1 MRTVLRKIRT
11 GLYFQ
16 GPDQWTNDPAKAK
29 DFKLID
35 RAVAFLEKWKLKDV
49 EVAFCF
55 KDRHCV
61 TGVPR
66 DRVDLSFT
74 EK

>member
-1 MRTVLRKIRT
+1 MRTVLRKVHT
-11 GLYFQ
+11 GLFFQ
-16 GPDQWTNDPAKAK
+16 GPDQWTTDPAQAM
-29 DFKLID
+29 DFKQID
-35 RAVAFLEKWKLKDV
+35 RALNFVEKWHLKDV

-66 DRVDLSFT
+66 DRMTMTYS
-74 EK
+74 ES

>member
-1 MRTVLRKIRT
+1 MRTVLRKTDT

-16 GPDQWTNDPAKAK
+16 GPDQWTKDPVEAM
-29 DFKLID
+29 DFRLID
-35 RAVAFLEKWKLKDV
+35 RALDFVEKWHLQGV

-66 DRVDLSFT
+66 ERMTMSYS

>member
-1 MRTVLRKIRT
+1 MRTVLRKIHT

-16 GPDQWTNDPAKAK
+16 GPDQWTNDPVKAL

-35 RAVAFLEKWKLKDV
+35 RALAFLEKWKLQDV

-55 KDRHCV
+55 KDRHCI

-66 DRVDLSFT
+66 ERMALSFT
-74 EK
+74 EE

>member
-1 MRTVLRKIRT
+1 MRTVLRKIPS

-16 GPDQWTNDPAKAK
+16 GPDQWTSNPAEAL
-29 DFKLID
+29 DFKMID
-35 RAVAFLEKWKLKDV
+35 RALQFVEKWALKDV

-55 KDRHCV
+55 KDSHCI

-66 DRVDLSFT
+66 
-74 EK
+74 EKMALGYSEK

>member
-1 MRTVLRKIRT
+1 MRTVLRKVHN

-16 GPDQWTNDPAKAK
+16 GPDQWTNNPAQAF

-35 RAVAFLEKWKLKDV
+35 RALQFVEKWELKDV

-55 KDRHCV
+55 KDQHCV
-61 TGVPR
+61 TGVSR
-66 DRVDLSFT
+66 
-74 EK
+74 EKIGMGYSET

>member
-1 MRTVLRKIRT
+1 MKTVLRKIHS
-11 GLYFQ
+11 GLFFA
-16 GPDQWTNDPAKAK
+16 GPDQWTTDPTAAL

-35 RAVAFLEKWKLKDV
+35 RALAFVERWHLKDV
-49 EVAFCF
+49 EIAFCF

-66 DRVDLSFT
+66 ERMALSYL
-74 EK
+74 EN